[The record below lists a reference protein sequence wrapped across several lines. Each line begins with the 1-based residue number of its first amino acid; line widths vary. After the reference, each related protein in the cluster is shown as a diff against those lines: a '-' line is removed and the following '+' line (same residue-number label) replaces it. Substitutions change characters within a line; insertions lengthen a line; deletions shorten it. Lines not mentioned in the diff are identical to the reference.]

1 MIFLAATNKE
11 LLISKIAK
19 INKIILESKNVNK
32 KKPGT
37 INIIELIKKYFVC
50 LAIANKFFPSI
61 NWIKFEKIMGIKIK
75 EIESFISKIND
86 NKTSVIVGKP
96 TPMVPL
102 TTPPIKKINKTI
114 KKVKLKPTISIS
126 KKSNYS

>member
-50 LAIANKFFPSI
+50 QI
-61 NWIKFEKIMGIKIK
+61 GR
-75 EIESFISKIND
+75 
-86 NKTSVIVGKP
+86 VHV
-96 TPMVPL
+96 
-102 TTPPIKKINKTI
+102 
-114 KKVKLKPTISIS
+114 
-126 KKSNYS
+126 

>member
-19 INKIILESKNVNK
+19 INKIILESKMVNK

-50 LAIANKFFPSI
+50 LAMEINFFH
-61 NWIKFEKIMGIKIK
+61 
-75 EIESFISKIND
+75 
-86 NKTSVIVGKP
+86 
-96 TPMVPL
+96 PL
-102 TTPPIKKINKTI
+102 IG
-114 KKVKLKPTISIS
+114 
-126 KKSNYS
+126 